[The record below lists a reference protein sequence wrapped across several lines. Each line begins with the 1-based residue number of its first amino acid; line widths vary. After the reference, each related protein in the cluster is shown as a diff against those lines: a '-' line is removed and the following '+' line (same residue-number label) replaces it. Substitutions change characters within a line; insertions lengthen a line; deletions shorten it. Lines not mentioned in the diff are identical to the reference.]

1 MASSSSS
8 LPPDVICR
16 LDFFLTR
23 LVVHSRIHNL
33 QEILEIKLLV
43 AISVMLEHL
52 LCHPCHGFLPV
63 SMVQDFHDLVL
74 VDCASS
80 VLVVDHKFNEVEQA
94 LRLASAR
101 ALSARC
107 LHMLPLLPGL
117 VTSTSHV
124 EPHKVLPVDHPVA
137 VIVHLPYHVFDFRCT
152 VVC

>member
-52 LCHPCHGFLPV
+52 AIELRSQLAGERRITPPLSSLSWLPSRIDGTRLCLQVRKH
-63 SMVQDFHDLVL
+63 
-74 VDCASS
+74 
-80 VLVVDHKFNEVEQA
+80 E
-94 LRLASAR
+94 R
-101 ALSARC
+101 A
-107 LHMLPLLPGL
+107 
-117 VTSTSHV
+117 TSTST
-124 EPHKVLPVDHPVA
+124 P
-137 VIVHLPYHVFDFRCT
+137 
-152 VVC
+152 